1 MKSVFTVLGLVF
13 CVLSLRAQTPV
24 PNVPPKFQADTVN
37 ITLAWEASPSAGVTK
52 TVVRRGNVSG
62 TYTEMV
68 ELPASQLTYTWPGA
82 NAFASSFFVVTAKNA
97 DGWESAYSNE
107 VEYKPASGKLIPPK
121 QQPLKTV
128 TAKFRVT
135 PPVTIEQVGADNE
148 VKSKMRI
155 FIDQG
160 DGAQN
165 LMLTTTD
172 GGFRVAEGLKLAGP
186 GLPR

>member
-1 MKSVFTVLGLVF
+1 MRALLVTWCMVQVAS
-13 CVLSLRAQTPV
+13 CVLRAQAPV

-37 ITLAWEASPSAGVTK
+37 IPLAWEASPSAGVTK

-82 NAFASSFFVVTAKNA
+82 DAFASSFFVVTAKNA
-97 DGWESAYSNE
+97 AGEESAYSNE

-135 PPVTIEQVGADNE
+135 PPVTIEQVGADGA
-148 VKSKMRI
+148 VRCKMRI
-155 FIDQG
+155 FIDDG
-160 DGAQN
+160 DGNQN
-165 LMLTTTD
+165 LMLTTTE
-172 GGFRVAEGLKLAGP
+172 GSFRKADKLKLAKP
-186 GLPR
+186 SE